1 MPHRTARYGGSRR
14 APYVASLRQWSNF
27 MRVLDEQ
34 GMTVGELER
43 RARAKPQLDAMRRW
57 GYVTVGPD
65 PDDPR
70 RRPPERALLVVPTE
84 AGRQA
89 QAVWRPLPAAIETR
103 WRARFGAEEMDE
115 LRATLQGLRDGL
127 GLNLPRFLTG
137 FYGGYAA
144 KPWEGSADEVD
155 DPLPLP
161 ALLSQVLQA
170 FALEYE
176 QEATASLCYSA
187 NVVRLLDEDGA
198 NVGQLPRR
206 SGVAIEPIRRLAP
219 GAARSA
225 APTCWRTFPCRVRVG
240 TPMGLQAP
248 APPPRCA
255 EAPGSASHTGGGGSW
270 FRLPR

>member
-1 MPHRTARYGGSRR
+1 VGGQRLSAHHVSQPTAAVGGGRRR
-14 APYVASLRQWSNF
+14 AADP
-27 MRVLDEQ
+27 
-34 GMTVGELER
+34 
-43 RARAKPQLDAMRRW
+43 
-57 GYVTVGPD
+57 GP
-65 PDDPR
+65 R
-70 RRPPERALLVVPTE
+70 
-84 AGRQA
+84 
-89 QAVWRPLPAAIETR
+89 
-103 WRARFGAEEMDE
+103 
-115 LRATLQGLRDGL
+115 TLQALRDGL
-127 GLNLPRFLTG
+127 GLNLPQFLTG
-137 FYGGYAA
+137 FHGGYAA
-144 KPWEGSADEVD
+144 KPWDGPADEAD

-176 QEATASLCYSA
+176 QEATASLSCSA
-187 NVVRLLDEDGA
+187 NVLRLLDEDGA